1 MTSRQASLPAWS
13 ARIGDLPAAGRM
25 LEIEA
30 APAERRAIAAAYGV
44 KDIEG
49 FRARM
54 LLQPVGEGGA
64 RLTGRLKVRLTQTC
78 VVSLRPVAAVIDE
91 EFTRTFLPAERIE
104 AMQPARRGDRKAK
117 AELVVDLEEDAPP
130 EHLHGSAIDL
140 AAVLLEEFALALNPY
155 PRHPEAILKGA
166 TEAGERRQEDG
177 PFAVLR
183 GARRGKTE

>member
-1 MTSRQASLPAWS
+1 MTSKQAPRPAWS

-49 FRARM
+49 FRAQM

-64 RLTGRLKVRLTQTC
+64 RLTGRLKAQLTQTC

-91 EFTRTFLPAERIE
+91 EFARTFLPAERIE
-104 AMQPARRGDRKAK
+104 AMHPPRRGGRKVK
-117 AELVVDLEEDAPP
+117 AELVVDLEEDEPP
-130 EHLHGSAIDL
+130 ERLHGEAIDL
-140 AAVLLEEFALALNPY
+140 AAILLEEFALALNPY
-155 PRHPEAILKGA
+155 PRHPDATLRGAREADD
-166 TEAGERRQEDG
+166 RRREDS